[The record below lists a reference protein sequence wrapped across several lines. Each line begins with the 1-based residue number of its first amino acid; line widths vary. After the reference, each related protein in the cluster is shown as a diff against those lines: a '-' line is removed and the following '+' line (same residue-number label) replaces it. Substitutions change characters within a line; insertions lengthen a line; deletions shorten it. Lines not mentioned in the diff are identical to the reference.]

1 MFYWLFGFAFGYGDG
16 NAFIGYHGFALSGV
30 AGNRFAF
37 WFFQYVFAATAATI
51 VSGAV
56 AERCDFVAYLVY
68 SSAITGIYVIYFVI
82 IFNI

>member
-1 MFYWLFGFAFGYGDG
+1 MFSFAVISGISYWMVGYAFGFGDG
-16 NAFIGYHGFALSGV
+16 NAFIGYSGFALSGV
-30 AGNRFAF
+30 EGSSYAY

-68 SSAITGIYVIYFVI
+68 SSCITGE
-82 IFNI
+82 